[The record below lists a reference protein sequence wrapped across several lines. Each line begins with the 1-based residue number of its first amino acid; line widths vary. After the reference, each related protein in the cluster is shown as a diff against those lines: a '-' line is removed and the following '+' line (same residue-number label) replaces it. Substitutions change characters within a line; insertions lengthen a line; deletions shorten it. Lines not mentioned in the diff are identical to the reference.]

1 MDNLPLE
8 GIRVVSLEHAVAAP
22 IATRHMA
29 DMGADIIKVERPGAG
44 DFARDYDHVVFGQST
59 FFVWLNRGKRSLA
72 LDLKAPDAP
81 DILHRLLA
89 GADIL
94 IQNLAPGAAER
105 LGLGWDAVHRAHPKL
120 ILCDISGFGTTGP
133 YAGRKAYDLL
143 IQAETG
149 VMGVT
154 GTPEQPSRVG
164 ISAADIATGMYAL
177 SGCLGALLRRERT
190 GEGTHVEVAMLDALG
205 EWMGSA
211 MNHAVYGAGS
221 PERRPSSHPALAP
234 YGAHRVA
241 DGSIL
246 FGIQNDREW
255 ATFCAR
261 VLNDP
266 GVATDPRFATNP
278 VRVANRDALEAVIHE
293 TFGRLTADAA
303 EARLLAAGI
312 AFGRVRDAKGAAA
325 HPQYAAR
332 GRWQDVQTPGGT
344 VQALA
349 PAWTMDGETL
359 PMRPV
364 PALGEHTAAILK
376 EIGYPTAVDV
386 AAGG

>member
-1 MDNLPLE
+1 MDDLPLE
-8 GIRVVSLEHAVAAP
+8 GIRVLSLEHAVAAP

-29 DMGADIIKVERPGAG
+29 DLGADIIKVERPGVG
-44 DFARDYDHVVFGQST
+44 DFARDYDKAVLGQSS

-81 DILHRLLA
+81 EILSRLMA
-89 GADIL
+89 RTDIL
-94 IQNLAPGAAER
+94 IQNLAPGAADR
-105 LGLGWDAVHRAHPKL
+105 LGLGWDAVHAAHPRL
-120 ILCDISGFGTTGP
+120 ILCDISGFGATGP
-133 YAGRKAYDLL
+133 YAGRKSYDLL

-177 SGCLGALLRRERT
+177 SGCLSALIRRGRT
-190 GEGTHVEVAMLDALG
+190 GTGTHVEVAMLDALA

-211 MNHAVYGAGS
+211 MNHAVYGRGS

-234 YGAHRVA
+234 YGMHRVA

-261 VLNDP
+261 VLERP
-266 GVATDPRFATNP
+266 AVATDPRFATNP
-278 VRVANRDALEAVIHE
+278 ARVANRDALDAAIHE
-293 TFGRLTADAA
+293 TLGTLTADAA

-312 AFGRVRDAKGAAA
+312 AFGRVRDAKEAAA
-325 HPQYAAR
+325 HPQFAAR
-332 GRWQDVQTPGGT
+332 GRWQDVPTPGGT
-344 VQALA
+344 IQALA
-349 PAWTMDGETL
+349 PVWTMDGGTL

-364 PALGEHTAAILK
+364 PALGEHTDAILA
-376 EIGYPTAVDV
+376 ELGYPTA
-386 AAGG
+386 AAAD

>member
-8 GIRVVSLEHAVAAP
+8 GISVLSLEHAVAAP

-29 DMGADIIKVERPGAG
+29 DMGADVIKVERPGVG
-44 DFARDYDHVVFGQST
+44 DFARDYDTAVLGQSS

-72 LDLKAPDAP
+72 LDLKDPAAPS
-81 DILHRLLA
+81 ILHRLLA
-89 GADIL
+89 RTDIL
-94 IQNLAPGAAER
+94 IQNLAPGAATR
-105 LGLGWDAVHRAHPKL
+105 LGLGWDTLHPIHPRL
-120 ILCDISGFGTTGP
+120 ILCDISGFGSTGP

-177 SGCLGALLRRERT
+177 SGCLGALLRRATT
-190 GEGTHVEVAMLDALG
+190 GQGTHVEVAMLDALG

-211 MNHAVYGAGS
+211 MNHAVYGKGS

-234 YGAHRVA
+234 YGVHPCA
-241 DGSIL
+241 DGQIL

-261 VLNDP
+261 VLDRP
-266 GVATDPRFATNP
+266 AVATDPHFATNSA
-278 VRVANRDALEAVIHE
+278 RVANRDALDATIYE
-293 TFGRLTADAA
+293 TFATLTADQT

-312 AFGRVRDAKGAAA
+312 AFGRVRDAKEAAA

-332 GRWQDVQTPGGT
+332 GRWQEVQTEAGPI
-344 VQALA
+344 QALA
-349 PAWTMDGETL
+349 PVWTMDGETL

-364 PALGEHTAAILK
+364 PALGEHTDEILAELDTIK
-376 EIGYPTAVDV
+376 V
-386 AAGG
+386 AAAD